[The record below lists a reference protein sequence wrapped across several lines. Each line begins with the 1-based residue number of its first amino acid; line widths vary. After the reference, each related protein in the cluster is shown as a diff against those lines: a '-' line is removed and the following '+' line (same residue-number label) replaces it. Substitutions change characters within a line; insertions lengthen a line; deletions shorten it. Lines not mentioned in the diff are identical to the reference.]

1 MADKMNID
9 YSHRELFMKVK
20 KDNSKKFV
28 YRISQTRLRNMILE
42 LRHCDKT

>member
-1 MADKMNID
+1 MNID

-28 YRISQTRLRNMILE
+28 Y
-42 LRHCDKT
+42 